1 MSSPRVFL
9 DTNVLL
15 YTADRHDP
23 VRQQRCRSH
32 LKALGESG
40 RAVISTQVLQEFY
53 AAAIRKLGIAP
64 PEAREILTSLRQ
76 IPTVTVTPDLIDQ
89 AIACH
94 QADRISFR
102 DALIIVA
109 AGSAGSSILL
119 SEDLNAGQTI
129 RGVRVESPFAW
140 EGDPAA

>member
-1 MSSPRVFL
+1 MTGLVFL
-9 DTNVLL
+9 DTNVLI

-53 AAAIRKLGIAP
+53 VVAIRKLGIAP
-64 PEAREILTSLRQ
+64 PKAREILTDLRQ
-76 IPTVTVTPDLIDQ
+76 IPTVSVTPDLIDQ

-102 DALIIVA
+102 DALIIAA
-109 AGSAGSSILL
+109 AGSAGCATLL

-129 RGVRVESPFAW
+129 RGVRIESPSTW
-140 EGDPAA
+140 EVEQGA

>member
-1 MSSPRVFL
+1 MTGRVFL

-23 VRQQRCRSH
+23 VRQSRCRSH
-32 LKALGESG
+32 LKALAESG

-53 AAAIRKLGIAP
+53 AAATRKLGIAP
-64 PEAREILTSLRQ
+64 PKAREILTSLRR
-76 IPTVTVTPDLIDQ
+76 IPTVTLTPDLIDQ

-94 QADRISFR
+94 QADRISFW

-109 AGSAGSSILL
+109 AGSAGCSLLL
-119 SEDLNAGQTI
+119 SEDLNAGQII
-129 RGVRVESPFAW
+129 RGVRVESPATW
-140 EGDPAA
+140 EVEPGV

>member
-1 MSSPRVFL
+1 MTGLVFL
-9 DTNVLL
+9 DTNVLI

-32 LKALGESG
+32 LKALRASG

-53 AAAIRKLGIAP
+53 VVAIRKLGIAP
-64 PEAREILTSLRQ
+64 PKAREIL
-76 IPTVTVTPDLIDQ
+76 Q

-94 QADRISFR
+94 QADWISFR
-102 DALIIVA
+102 DALIIAA
-109 AGSAGSSILL
+109 AGSAGCATLL

-129 RGVRVESPFAW
+129 LGVRIESPSTW
-140 EGDPAA
+140 EVEPAA

>member
-1 MSSPRVFL
+1 MTGLVFL
-9 DTNVLL
+9 DTNVLI

-32 LKALGESG
+32 LKALRASG
-40 RAVISTQVLQEFY
+40 RAVISTQVRQEFY
-53 AAAIRKLGIAP
+53 VVAIRKLGIAP
-64 PEAREILTSLRQ
+64 PKAREILTDLRQ
-76 IPTVTVTPDLIDQ
+76 IPTVSVTPDLIDQ

-102 DALIIVA
+102 DALIIAA
-109 AGSAGSSILL
+109 AGSAGCATLL

-129 RGVRVESPFAW
+129 LGVRIESPSTW
-140 EGDPAA
+140 EVEPAA